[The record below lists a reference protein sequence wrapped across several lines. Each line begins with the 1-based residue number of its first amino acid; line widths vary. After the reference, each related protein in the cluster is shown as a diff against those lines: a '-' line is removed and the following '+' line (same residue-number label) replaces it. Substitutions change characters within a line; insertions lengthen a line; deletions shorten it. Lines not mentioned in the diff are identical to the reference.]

1 MSAAMSRGHDR
12 ASAAHVS
19 ASGVDVL
26 SDVLGSVRLSGSML
40 FLVEASR
47 PWMSWAPPAEAFRA
61 LVLPSAQ
68 HLVSYHIVT
77 EGECWAGL
85 RGAPPEH
92 FTAGDVLVVPHGD
105 AYYLADPADA
115 RATYDAEEAV
125 HFFRRMAAGELPT
138 TLDEGGGGQAT
149 RFICGF
155 LGCDVRPFNPVLAAL
170 PPVTHLRPPAAG
182 PDRLRHLVEF
192 ALAELR
198 GRTAGSHG
206 VLRRLAELM
215 FVEVVRRHLE
225 TMPGTQA
232 GWLAGLRDP
241 LVGRALALL
250 HQAPARRWSLEAL
263 AGKAGTSRTVLAE
276 RFTQFVGQPP
286 MQYLRQWRMQLA
298 TRMLAEPG
306 ASKVSAVAEAV
317 GYDSEASFSR
327 AFKKS
332 VGAAPGEWRD
342 RALARAAA

>member
-1 MSAAMSRGHDR
+1 
-12 ASAAHVS
+12 
-19 ASGVDVL
+19 
-26 SDVLGSVRLSGSML
+26 ML
-40 FLVEASR
+40 FLVQATR
-47 PWMSWAPPAEAFRA
+47 PWMSWAPPAEAFRP
-61 LVLPSAQ
+61 LVLPSSQ
-68 HLVSYHIVT
+68 HLVSYHIVS

-85 RGAPPEH
+85 RGAPPER

-105 AYYLADPADA
+105 PYYLADPADA
-115 RATYDAEEAV
+115 RPAYDASEAV
-125 HFFRRMAAGELPT
+125 RFFRRMAAGELST
-138 TLDEGGGGQAT
+138 TVDEGGGGQAT

-155 LGCDVRPFNPVLAAL
+155 LGCEVRPFNPVLGAL
-170 PPVTHLRPPAAG
+170 PPMMHLRPPANG

-192 ALAELR
+192 TLAELR
-198 GRTAGSHG
+198 SRSAGSHG

-225 TMPGTQA
+225 TMRGTQA

-250 HQAPARRWSLEAL
+250 HQAPARRWSLDAL
-263 AGKAGTSRTVLAE
+263 AEQAGTSRSVLAE
-276 RFTQFVGQPP
+276 RFMQFVGQPP

-298 TRMLAEPG
+298 TRLLAAPG
-306 ASKVSAVAEAV
+306 ARKMAAIAEAV

-332 VGAAPGEWRD
+332 IGAAPGEWR
-342 RALARAAA
+342 ARAGAAEEGRVGR